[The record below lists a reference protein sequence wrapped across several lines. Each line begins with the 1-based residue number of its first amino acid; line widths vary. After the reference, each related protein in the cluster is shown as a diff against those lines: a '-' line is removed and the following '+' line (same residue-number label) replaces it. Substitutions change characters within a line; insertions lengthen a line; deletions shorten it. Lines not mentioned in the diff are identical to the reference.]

1 MATDRVAITE
11 ATFDAVLADLPR
23 PTVRMAPTDTLGNS
37 SLTAR
42 AAEDLFRLMVT
53 SRALDIAAR
62 GLKAAGRGYY
72 TIASAGHE
80 DNVVVGAQL
89 RPTDPAFLHYR
100 SGAFMLAR
108 MQHDTARDPIA
119 DIVRSFTAA
128 ADDPVSQGRHKVWG
142 SRTTWVPPQTST
154 IGSHLPK
161 AAGTAFAIGLSNS
174 GALPKPPPRDELP
187 DDAIVVCSFGD
198 ASLNHATS
206 LSGINAARYARRRG
220 RSVPILFVCEDN
232 GLGISVDT
240 PRGWIEATVAGLSS
254 LTYIRAEGSL
264 DARWAAVEEAIARC
278 RTARTPVF
286 LHLPT
291 VRLWGHAGSDL
302 EVGYRERAAIEA
314 DEARDP
320 LPRTARYLVST
331 GAVMPARVRQIVA
344 DARAAVQHA
353 VEVHGGG
360 ATLADRRAVMAP
372 LAPYQPD
379 RVADEASGRGEG
391 TTPLVDP
398 DARRERLKAPLPE
411 DATQSV
417 RRTLAAHI
425 NAALHDELLRRPE
438 AVVFGEDVAR
448 KGGVYG
454 VTGGLLEQFG
464 HARVFDTLL
473 DETTILGTAQG
484 FGLLGY
490 LPIPEI
496 QYLAYVHNALDQ
508 LRGEACSQAFFS
520 AGQFTNPML
529 VRIAGLAYQR
539 GFGGHF
545 HNDNSIGALRDIP
558 GLVLATPSR
567 GDDAAMMLRGCV
579 ALARVH
585 GRVIAFLEPIA
596 LYHQRDLI
604 EDGDQRWLT
613 DYPAPGRVLLP
624 GQTGI
629 YRAGMRLQDATAPE
643 VVGDA
648 DPALG
653 DRPDVLIVTYAN
665 GVHMSLRAAAELAD
679 EGVRVRVMD
688 LRWIAPLPHDV
699 IRRHAAHVG
708 RVLVVDEARAT
719 AGGIADAVVS
729 DLVEH
734 GYRGR
739 VATVRS
745 ADSFVPLG
753 PAADHV
759 LLGVP
764 EIVAAAGRLVKP

>member
-1 MATDRVAITE
+1 MAMDRVAITE
-11 ATFDAVLADLPR
+11 AAFEQALADLPK
-23 PTVRMAPTDTLGNS
+23 PTVRMAPTDRLGTS

-42 AAEDLFRLMVT
+42 TAEDLFHLMVT

-62 GLKAAGRGYY
+62 RLKAEGRGFY

-80 DNVVVGAQL
+80 DNVLVGAQL

-108 MQHDTARDPIA
+108 LQHDPDRDPIA
-119 DIVRSFTAA
+119 DIVRSLSAA
-128 ADDPVSQGRHKVWG
+128 ADDPVAQGRHKVWG
-142 SRTTWVPPQTST
+142 SRATWVPPQTST

-161 AAGTAFAIGLSNS
+161 ATGTAFAIGLSRAGNV
-174 GALPKPPPRDELP
+174 PMVWPRDELP
-187 DDAIVVCSFGD
+187 DDSIVMCSFGD

-206 LSGINAARYARRRG
+206 LAGINAARYARRRG

-240 PRGWIEATVAGLSS
+240 PRGWIESTVAGLSS
-254 LTYIRAEGSL
+254 ITYVRADGTL
-264 DARWAAVEEAIARC
+264 DERWSAVEEAITRC

-320 LPRTARYLVST
+320 LPRTARYLVGT
-331 GAVMPARVRQIVA
+331 GAVMPARIRQIVA
-344 DARAAVQHA
+344 DARAAVARA
-353 VEVHGGG
+353 VESTGGG
-360 ATLADRRAVMAP
+360 PTLPDRGSVMAP
-372 LAPYQPD
+372 LAPYDALLVSAEATGVAGAPHIDTEVRRQRL
-379 RVADEASGRGEG
+379 RV
-391 TTPLVDP
+391 
-398 DARRERLKAPLPE
+398 PLPE
-411 DATQSV
+411 EATQPV
-417 RRTLAAHI
+417 RRTMAAHI
-425 NAALHDELLRRPE
+425 NAALHDELLRRQDTL
-438 AVVFGEDVAR
+438 VFGQDVAR

-454 VTGGLLEQFG
+454 VTSGLLDQFG
-464 HARVFDTLL
+464 PHRVFDTLL
-473 DETTILGTAQG
+473 DETTVLGTAQG
-484 FGLLGY
+484 LGLLGY

-508 LRGEACSQAFFS
+508 LRSEACSQSFFS
-520 AGQFTNPML
+520 NGQFTNPMV
-529 VRIAGLAYQR
+529 VRIAAFAYQK

-558 GLVLATPSR
+558 GLLLAVPSR
-567 GDDAAMMLRGCV
+567 GDDAARMLRGCV
-579 ALARVH
+579 ATARTH
-585 GRVIAFLEPIA
+585 GRVVAFLEPIA
-596 LYHQRDLI
+596 LYHQRDLL
-604 EDGDQRWLT
+604 EDGDLRWLT
-613 DYPAPGRVLLP
+613 DYPTPGHALLP
-624 GQTGI
+624 GQTGV
-629 YRAGMRLQDATAPE
+629 YRAGRRWQPGVAPD
-643 VVGDA
+643 VVDDA
-648 DPALG
+648 DPDLG
-653 DRPDVLIVTYAN
+653 DRPDVLVVTYAN
-665 GVHMSLRAAAELAD
+665 GVHMSLRAAVDLAD
-679 EGVRVRVMD
+679 LGTRVRVMD
-688 LRWIAPLPHDV
+688 VRWLNPLPMAA

-719 AGGIADAVVS
+719 GGGIGDAVVS
-729 DLVEH
+729 GLVEH

-745 ADSFVPLG
+745 ADSYVPLG

-764 EIVAAAGRLVKP
+764 EIVEAAGRLVKV